1 MIPIAIIGAGIT
13 GLACAQRL
21 KEAGL
26 KSVIFDKGRGIGG
39 RVATRRIDGMQFD
52 HGAQYINAH
61 GRAFSAV
68 LERFVASGSAATWRA
83 ANELIGIVGSPGMSS
98 LAKALSV
105 DLDIRQNALVG
116 SIMDAGN
123 KWLFTVNGS
132 EQTATQVVVTV
143 PAPQVPALL
152 GLEHPLV
159 AKLKP
164 VSFAPCLTLMAAVR
178 VPAGRIVWD
187 DENALLSWVAQDS
200 SKPNRSAS
208 DASTW
213 VAHAGAKLSKQNL
226 EKTPAELVDL
236 MLPMLCDRLGVGLDQ
251 VSYASVHRW
260 LYASV
265 TAPLGLPFLQHEN
278 SDLYLAGDWCIGSGV
293 EAAWTSGT
301 ALANEII
308 FSN

>member
-13 GLACAQRL
+13 GIACAQRQ

-39 RVATRRIDGMQFD
+39 RVATRRIGGLQFD
-52 HGAQYINAH
+52 HGAQYVSAH
-61 GRAFSAV
+61 GREFAAV
-68 LERFVASGSAATWRA
+68 LENLIVSGSATPWCTV
-83 ANELIGIVGSPGMSS
+83 NENIGIVGSPGMSS
-98 LAKALSV
+98 LAKALAM
-105 DLDIRQNALVG
+105 DLEVRQNARVT
-116 SIMDAGN
+116 SIEKIGN
-123 KWLFTVNGS
+123 NWRFKTNDTD
-132 EQTATQVVVTV
+132 QTARTLIITV
-143 PAPQVPALL
+143 PSPQVPALL

-159 AKLKP
+159 SKLKG
-164 VSFAPCLTLMAAVR
+164 VSFAPCLTLMAAVC
-178 VPAGRIVWD
+178 VPVSSMVWD
-187 DENALLSWVAQDS
+187 DPNSSVSWIAQDS

-213 VAHAGAKLSKQNL
+213 VAHAGAKFSEQNL
-226 EKTPAELVDL
+226 EKTPVELVDL

-260 LYASV
+260 LYAHV
-265 TAPLGLPFLQHEN
+265 IAPFGLPFLEHEC
-278 SDLYLAGDWCIGSGV
+278 SSLYLAGDWCIGSDV

-308 FSN
+308 LRN

>member
-39 RVATRRIDGMQFD
+39 RVATRRVDRMQFD
-52 HGAQYINAH
+52 HGAQYVNAH
-61 GRAFSAV
+61 GGAFIAV
-68 LERFVASGSAATWRA
+68 LKRFVASGSAAPWRT

-98 LAKALSV
+98 LAKALAI

-116 SIMDAGN
+116 SITDAGN
-123 KWLFTVNGS
+123 KWLFTVNDS
-132 EQTATQVVVTV
+132 EQTAMQIVVTV

-164 VSFAPCLTLMAAVR
+164 VSFAPCLTLMAAISVPVAPIVR
-178 VPAGRIVWD
+178 D
-187 DENALLSWVAQDS
+187 DPNALLSWIAQDS
-200 SKPNRSAS
+200 SKPNRRTDDASKWVANASAS
-208 DASTW
+208 
-213 VAHAGAKLSKQNL
+213 LSVQNL
-226 EKTPAELVDL
+226 EKTLAELVEL
-236 MLPMLCDRLGVGLDQ
+236 MLPMLCDRLGVGLDK

-260 LYASV
+260 LYARV
-265 TAPLGLPFLQHEN
+265 IAPLGLPFLQHEG
-278 SDLYLAGDWCIGSGV
+278 SSLYLAGDWCIGSDV

-308 FSN
+308 LRN